1 MHICDEKLPLVS
13 QKDPEYK
20 RDGMPIGCEGVSEMS
35 NGPVSVPLHHQIPRT
50 SLFAHAGMARATRSG
65 LMVPDEFKNLGFQDG
80 EAGAKEKGNATKSGN
95 RLEELRRE
103 NAELLKKHATEK
115 KQ

>member
-1 MHICDEKLPLVS
+1 
-13 QKDPEYK
+13 
-20 RDGMPIGCEGVSEMS
+20 
-35 NGPVSVPLHHQIPRT
+35 
-50 SLFAHAGMARATRSG
+50 MARATRSG

-80 EAGAKEKGNATKSGN
+80 GQAGAKEKGNETKSGN

-115 KQ
+115 KQR

>member
-1 MHICDEKLPLVS
+1 MRNYLSCLKKTHNINEMECRLVAKAYLKCRMDQSVFPIPTHLPVRS
-13 QKDPEYK
+13 
-20 RDGMPIGCEGVSEMS
+20 
-35 NGPVSVPLHHQIPRT
+35 HW
-50 SLFAHAGMARATRSG
+50 ATRSG

-80 EAGAKEKGNATKSGN
+80 GGQAGAKEKGNETRSGN